1 MVRLPRLPHGALLM
15 GRMRRPQPV
24 VRWPSPRSR
33 NPQLAPTS
41 TWASKLQNP
50 APSAVLT
57 SHQKQPRGRQ
67 EPPQCPLRSLSFTR
81 ALFTSPGRRPNGTT
95 RGNGPFAIV
104 PAVFIVGG
112 LLVYSFYP
120 GGHLRHTRLVHQP
133 KRDRTEPNPQDDEP
147 GDKTAWSRFVYGING
162 ISNVTDIEW
171 STLSDRLVNY
181 ILPEW
186 SKDIPANFR
195 KLQRELS
202 MSPGSLS
209 DEIWRD
215 AHDAYINPEIRYSA
229 EVRVSDQLCDEEKEF
244 LSRRKKVATA
254 ALAQYLAIDERDVHP
269 DDVPTI
275 AVCGSG
281 GGLRAMVAGAG
292 SLLATQDDGLFDC
305 VTYTSGVSGSCWLQ
319 ALYHSSITGR
329 NFHDVIDHLKNRL
342 GVHIAYP
349 PTAFSSILSAPT
361 NKLLLSSLVEK
372 LRGDPNAAFG
382 IVDVYGIL
390 LGARLLVPK
399 GELGVDDRDFK
410 MSNQRNYVKYGQNPM
425 PIYTAVRHE
434 IPDLEG
440 SSSIEPG
447 SPSQDA
453 KELAKQ
459 EAWFQW
465 FEMTPYEF
473 FCEEFNAGIPTWAI
487 GRRFNEGKD
496 VPPESGFHLPELRMP
511 ILMGIYGS
519 AFCATL
525 SHYYR
530 EVRPLVRSLT
540 GFGTIDEVVHGRN
553 EDLEKVHPIDPA
565 QIPNFVYG
573 MSEDKLRFTTPT
585 NVHNQEYIQLMD
597 AGMSNNLPIYP
608 LLRPGRDVD
617 VIIAFDASAD
627 IKTDNWLSVT
637 DGYARQRGIKGW
649 PVGAG
654 WPQGDESPEQ
664 AEAEL
669 TKAEAHSNSE
679 ANSKLLEA
687 QQTERKG
694 AEIRDQ
700 DPADQKAK
708 AQHDQSHPEDS
719 DLGYCTIWVGTTQE
733 QSSEPPPPSK
743 LHPDHDKA
751 WQQLR
756 DPGAGIAVVYLPFM
770 ANPKVAGV
778 DPAKSDYMSTWNFV
792 YTPEQIDRVV
802 ELARANYDE
811 GKEQIRG
818 CVRAIYERKRHARE
832 QRESQ
837 AREQRQRRLMRLGKH
852 GNLGEGDHFS

>member
-1 MVRLPRLPHGALLM
+1 MLRLSHQAQLM
-15 GRMRRPQPV
+15 GRIGRPHHP

-33 NPQLAPTS
+33 NLQLAPTS
-41 TWASKLQNP
+41 TWASRLQ
-50 APSAVLT
+50 S
-57 SHQKQPRGRQ
+57 
-67 EPPQCPLRSLSFTR
+67 PLRSAALASQRRGHQEPQGPLRSSFPR
-81 ALFTSPGRRPNGTT
+81 ALFTSRGLRPNESSGK
-95 RGNGPFAIV
+95 GPFAIV
-104 PAVFIVGG
+104 PAIFIIGG

-120 GGHLRHTRLVHQP
+120 GGHLRHTRLVHHQP
-133 KRDRTEPNPQDDEP
+133 KRDRTEPKPQDDEA
-147 GDKTAWSRFVYGING
+147 GERTAWSRFVRGVND
-162 ISNVTDIEW
+162 ISNITDIEW
-171 STLSDRLVNY
+171 SSLSDRLVNL

-186 SKDIPANFR
+186 SKNLPANFR

-202 MSPGSLS
+202 MAPGSLS

-215 AHDAYINPEIRYSA
+215 AHDAYINPEIRYAA
-229 EVRVSDQLCDEEKEF
+229 EVRLSDQLCDEEKEF
-244 LSRRKKVATA
+244 LSRRKRVATA
-254 ALAQYLAIDERDVHP
+254 ALAQYLAIDEKDVHP

-281 GGLRAMVAGAG
+281 GGLRAMVSGAG

-349 PTAFSSILSAPT
+349 PEAFSSILSAPT

-382 IVDVYGIL
+382 LVDVYGIL

-434 IPDLEG
+434 IPDLAG
-440 SSSIEPG
+440 SNSLEPNH
-447 SPSQDA
+447 PSADA

-487 GRRFNEGKD
+487 GRRFNNGKD

-573 MSEDKLRFTTPT
+573 MSEEQLRFTTPT
-585 NVHNQEYIQLMD
+585 NIHTQEYIQLMD

-654 WPQGDESPEQ
+654 WPQGRKSPAE

-669 TKAEAHSNSE
+669 RNAEAHSNRE
-679 ANSKLLEA
+679 AESRLLEA
-687 QQTERKG
+687 QKEADHHEQDA
-694 AEIRDQ
+694 AE
-700 DPADQKAK
+700 QKAK

-743 LHPDHDKA
+743 LNPDHSTA
-751 WQQLR
+751 WEQLR

-770 ANPKVAGV
+770 ANPKVPDV
-778 DPAKSDYMSTWNFV
+778 DPAKSDFMSTWNFV

-818 CVRAIYERKRHARE
+818 CVRAIYERKRHARQE
-832 QRESQ
+832 REAA
-837 AREQRQRRLMRLGKH
+837 AREQRQRRLRCMGTQGR
-852 GNLGEGDHFS
+852 LGEGDHFT

>member
-1 MVRLPRLPHGALLM
+1 MVRLPHGALLL
-15 GRMRRPQPV
+15 GRMRRPQL

-33 NPQLAPTS
+33 NLQSAPTS
-41 TWASKLQNP
+41 SWASRLQNP
-50 APSAVLT
+50 LRSATLA
-57 SHQKQPRGRQ
+57 SQQSQQRGRQ
-67 EPPQCPLRSLSFTR
+67 EPPQCPLRSSTFTR
-81 ALFTSPGRRPNGTT
+81 ALFTSPGRRPDGTSG
-95 RGNGPFAIV
+95 GNGPLAIV
-104 PAVFIVGG
+104 PAVFIIGG

-133 KRDRTEPNPQDDEP
+133 KRDRTEPKPQDDEP
-147 GDKTAWSRFVYGING
+147 GDKTAWSRFVHGVNS

-171 STLSDRLVNY
+171 SSLSDRLVNY

-202 MSPGSLS
+202 MAPGSLS
-209 DEIWRD
+209 DDIWRD

-372 LRGDPNAAFG
+372 LRGDPNAVFG
-382 IVDVYGIL
+382 LVDVYGIL

-410 MSNQRNYVKYGQNPM
+410 MSNQRNYVKYGQNPL

-434 IPDLEG
+434 IPDLAD
-440 SSSIEPG
+440 SAPG

-473 FCEEFNAGIPTWAI
+473 FCEEFSAGIPTWAI

-496 VPPESGFHLPELRMP
+496 VPPESGFHLPEMRMP

-530 EVRPLVRSLT
+530 EVRPLVRSLM
-540 GFGTIDEVVHGRN
+540 GFGAIDDVVNGRN

-585 NVHNQEYIQLMD
+585 NVHSQEYIQLMD

-649 PVGAG
+649 PVGTG
-654 WPQGDESPEQ
+654 WPQGDESPEE

-669 TKAEAHSNSE
+669 NKAEAHSNAE
-679 ANSKLLEA
+679 ADSKLLEA
-687 QQTERKG
+687 QQKE
-694 AEIRDQ
+694 AETRDQ
-700 DPADQKAK
+700 DPAEQKAK

-719 DLGYCTIWVGTTQE
+719 ELGYCTIWVGTTQE

-743 LHPDHDKA
+743 LHPDHNKA
-751 WQQLR
+751 WEQLR

-770 ANPKVAGV
+770 ANPKVADV

-802 ELARANYDE
+802 ALARANYDE

-818 CVRAIYERKRHARE
+818 CIRAIYERKRHARE
-832 QRESQ
+832 
-837 AREQRQRRLMRLGKH
+837 AREAAARERRQRRLMRMGKH
-852 GNLGEGDHFS
+852 GGLPGEGDHFS